1 MYMHLVTFQV
11 LWRTLY
17 LGENIDEAIEAS
29 RIHHQLSPN
38 ELRIENTLNDVKYR
52 NTHEICENSD
62 FDQLVCTFRTLRG
75 S

>member
-38 ELRIENTLNDVKYR
+38 ELRIEHTLNDVKYQ
-52 NTHEICENSD
+52 NTHEI
-62 FDQLVCTFRTLRG
+62 L
-75 S
+75 

>member
-1 MYMHLVTFQV
+1 MNGPKLTVYMHTYMYLGTFQV

-17 LGENIDEAIEAS
+17 LDENIDEAIEAS

-52 NTHEICENSD
+52 KRN
-62 FDQLVCTFRTLRG
+62 
-75 S
+75 